1 MNEGGERA
9 SEGIEKEGNAAAHL
23 HLSEETQS
31 GMSELRSERH
41 GQAEEER
48 AKGERK
54 QELTS
59 SLSKPLSLDVDA
71 GPRCPPPPSP
81 SASFALYGI
90 AGSTIYCLIP
100 PLSTTLTLF
109 LSASMVD
116 YTTPLFIQSM
126 CVMKRVRERERGGEK
141 ERERAKEREN
151 QQEER
156 G

>member
-1 MNEGGERA
+1 MR
-9 SEGIEKEGNAAAHL
+9 
-23 HLSEETQS
+23 
-31 GMSELRSERH
+31 ELRSERH
-41 GQAEEER
+41 GQEEEER

-81 SASFALYGI
+81 SASFTLYGI

-109 LSASMVD
+109 LSSSMVD
-116 YTTPLFIQSM
+116 YTTRLFIPSM
-126 CVMKRVRERERGGEK
+126 CVMKGVRKKGGRRDRARASKREGESAG
-141 ERERAKEREN
+141 RE
-151 QQEER
+151 